1 MKLIVLVGVSYAA
14 LKECGDGSQ
23 INLSGLL
30 PSCEKL
36 NGSLVVDK
44 HIPDKL
50 ELQEVTGGLDFRA
63 ELPSYFQKPLKVS
76 KLKLDFSSSADINF
90 SHIIAEEID
99 IRGHFKGLVFNT
111 EPSVF
116 IWRSGSFKHISG
128 IKGSHLRNVE
138 LRPSK
143 KGAVQF
149 EDVKSLDSLTL
160 SYPSD
165 FSIFP
170 NLKEA
175 NVIKLVEY
183 QRDINLDIETADTIE
198 IQFRSGAEGEV
209 RLGKLTTVHNSISVI
224 GSAVKFSAPRLTWGR
239 LVFNSQL
246 QTLELNQGLEWI
258 GKARFDSSDFCEK
271 YYNAFNAR
279 KLQFDTP
286 NSCNAI
292 YRRSSGSNTSTSFL
306 GPYTGNDVPLKAVHL
321 NRLVIR
327 STDSIANQCE
337 SSSAEASKSLAF
349 SNENTHS
356 TSNIN
361 KVAGTLKVSNSNYFS
376 VPKLVEIQGSLAVMN
391 SKFFSAACVSK
402 ITGDLEVMNS
412 GHFSAPVLDEMQGNL
427 IILNSYNSSVAG
439 HLKIGKELSIENSPW
454 FAAPNLIEV
463 QGSLKVLNSK
473 SFSSPSITKIG
484 GNLKISNSGNFSL
497 SKLKEIKGNLEVLN
511 SGGLSSNALI
521 SLEKA
526 DKVHLGYDGSSLNF
540 NSLKS
545 ITSLRISG
553 SPLVN
558 VTGIDVDH
566 LDNLILESCPY
577 LNHIPLMNLKSL
589 NNLLI
594 SSTYSF
600 GISSTN
606 NIVITS
612 SYNNVFYSSSGS
624 NEEPNED
631 KLKSVLQENIL
642 KPLCAIGRQITLEG
656 NADFQALYQRCS
668 SIVAPI
674 ESTKLQMTGFKDM
687 KLVYNLKAR
696 VLRVFPASKEKDLPK
711 QYSSSQVT
719 LKKSI
724 N

>member
-1 MKLIVLVGVSYAA
+1 M
-14 LKECGDGSQ
+14 
-23 INLSGLL
+23 
-30 PSCEKL
+30 
-36 NGSLVVDK
+36 
-44 HIPDKL
+44 
-50 ELQEVTGGLDFRA
+50 
-63 ELPSYFQKPLKVS
+63 
-76 KLKLDFSSSADINF
+76 
-90 SHIIAEEID
+90 
-99 IRGHFKGLVFNT
+99 
-111 EPSVF
+111 
-116 IWRSGSFKHISG
+116 
-128 IKGSHLRNVE
+128 
-138 LRPSK
+138 
-143 KGAVQF
+143 
-149 EDVKSLDSLTL
+149 
-160 SYPSD
+160 
-165 FSIFP
+165 FP

-175 NVIKLVEY
+175 NAIKLVEY
-183 QRDINLDIETADTIE
+183 QRDIDLDIETADTIK

-209 RLGKLTTVHNSISVI
+209 RLGKLTTVHNSINMT
-224 GSAVKFSAPRLTWGR
+224 GSAVKFSAPKLTWGR
-239 LVFNSQL
+239 LVFNSRL

-286 NSCNAI
+286 NSCNAN

-321 NRLVIR
+321 NRLAIR
-327 STDSIANQCE
+327 STDSIANRCE
-337 SSSAEASKSLAF
+337 SSSAEASKSLTF
-349 SNENTHS
+349 SDKSAHS
-356 TSNIN
+356 TSDIN
-361 KVAGTLKVSNSNYFS
+361 KVDGTLKVSDSDYFS
-376 VPKLVEIQGSLAVMN
+376 MPNLFEIQGSLAVTD

-402 ITGDLEVMNS
+402 ITGDLKVMDSN
-412 GHFSAPVLDEMQGNL
+412 HFSVPSLKEIQGNL
-427 IILNSYNSSVAG
+427 IIRDSPNFSVAG
-439 HLKIGKELSIENSPW
+439 HVKIGGNLSIRDSNE

-463 QGSLKVLNSK
+463 QGSMEVLDSK

-484 GNLKISNSGNFSL
+484 GDLKIADSGNFSL
-497 SKLKEIKGNLEVLN
+497 SNLKEIKGNLDVLDS
-511 SGGLSSNALI
+511 SGSSSDALI

-545 ITSLRISG
+545 ITSLKISD
-553 SPLVN
+553 SHLVN
-558 VTGIDVDH
+558 VTGIDVER
-566 LDNLILESCPY
+566 LDSLILDSCPH
-577 LNHIPLMNLKSL
+577 LNHIPLRNLKSL

-696 VLRVFPASKEKDLPK
+696 VLRGNHTFF
-711 QYSSSQVT
+711 
-719 LKKSI
+719 
-724 N
+724 